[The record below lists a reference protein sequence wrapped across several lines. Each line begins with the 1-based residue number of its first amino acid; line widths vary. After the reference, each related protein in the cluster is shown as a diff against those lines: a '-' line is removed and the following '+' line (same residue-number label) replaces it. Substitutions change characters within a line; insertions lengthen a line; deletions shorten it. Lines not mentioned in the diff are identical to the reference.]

1 MIWPDQ
7 WEGSSQLISDCENC
21 CRPFSVYL
29 VMDQG
34 QVVEQNT
41 PEEFFNH
48 PQNERSKD
56 FLSKIL
62 GH

>member
-1 MIWPDQ
+1 MEAQPCGCPYCGAESMIWPDQ

-34 QVVEQNT
+34 QVVELNV
-41 PEEFFNH
+41 E
-48 PQNERSKD
+48 
-56 FLSKIL
+56 
-62 GH
+62 GA